1 MHPTHNFAVVQYDPK
16 LLGDTDV
23 MSAPFSDKTLSQGHK
38 VTLVAHNHNQRPV
51 CLNTVVTD
59 VTCVTI
65 PHNGV
70 SVFFLF
76 VEQPF
81 PNFISFPKAL
91 ADFYFRLLV
100 SVVLIWMPSHLIR
113 L

>member
-23 MSAPFSDKTLSQGHK
+23 LSAPFSDKTLSQGHK

-70 SVFFLF
+70 KYIFDS
-76 VEQPF
+76 
-81 PNFISFPKAL
+81 
-91 ADFYFRLLV
+91 
-100 SVVLIWMPSHLIR
+100 
-113 L
+113 

>member
-1 MHPTHNFAVVQYDPK
+1 VQYDPK
-16 LLGDTDV
+16 LLGETDV

-70 SVFFLF
+70 KYRAVQHIFLN
-76 VEQPF
+76 VNPR
-81 PNFISFPKAL
+81 NLTHVIL
-91 ADFYFRLLV
+91 
-100 SVVLIWMPSHLIR
+100 
-113 L
+113 

>member
-23 MSAPFSDKTLSQGHK
+23 MSAPFSDKTLLQGHK

-70 SVFFLF
+70 SLFFVL
-76 VEQPF
+76 VKQTLP
-81 PNFISFPKAL
+81 ISF
-91 ADFYFRLLV
+91 DIRNTYFLL
-100 SVVLIWMPSHLIR
+100 
-113 L
+113 

>member
-1 MHPTHNFAVVQYDPK
+1 MVQYDPK

-23 MSAPFSDKTLSQGHK
+23 ISAPFSDKTLSQGHQ

-51 CLNTVVTD
+51 CLKTVVTD

-70 SVFFLF
+70 SINCQMEFWLQYSRCVVQEVSFCTLKVDDFPNLKFLF
-76 VEQPF
+76 
-81 PNFISFPKAL
+81 I
-91 ADFYFRLLV
+91 
-100 SVVLIWMPSHLIR
+100 
-113 L
+113 

>member
-1 MHPTHNFAVVQYDPK
+1 
-16 LLGDTDV
+16 
-23 MSAPFSDKTLSQGHK
+23 MSAPFSDKTLLQGHK

-70 SVFFLF
+70 SYFC
-76 VEQPF
+76 ETM
-81 PNFISFPKAL
+81 ISK
-91 ADFYFRLLV
+91 FY
-100 SVVLIWMPSHLIR
+100 ICD
-113 L
+113 

>member
-1 MHPTHNFAVVQYDPK
+1 LHPTHNFAVVQYDPK

-23 MSAPFSDKTLSQGHK
+23 MSAPFSDKTLLQGHK

-70 SVFFLF
+70 SLFFVL
-76 VEQPF
+76 VKQTLP
-81 PNFISFPKAL
+81 ISF
-91 ADFYFRLLV
+91 DIRNTYFLL
-100 SVVLIWMPSHLIR
+100 
-113 L
+113 

>member
-1 MHPTHNFAVVQYDPK
+1 MTPTLLLQFLHPTHNFAVVQYDPA
-16 LLGDTDV
+16 LLGDTNV
-23 MSAPFSDKTLSQGHK
+23 MSVPFSEKTLLQGHK

-70 SVFFLF
+70 SLLF
-76 VEQPF
+76 QERT
-81 PNFISFPKAL
+81 S
-91 ADFYFRLLV
+91 R
-100 SVVLIWMPSHLIR
+100 
-113 L
+113 

>member
-1 MHPTHNFAVVQYDPK
+1 MHPTHNFAIVQYDPK

-70 SVFFLF
+70 SVFFLWNNHF
-76 VEQPF
+76 Q
-81 PNFISFPKAL
+81 ISFH
-91 ADFYFRLLV
+91 FRKYSLFFLF
-100 SVVLIWMPSHLIR
+100 
-113 L
+113 